1 MVHLPHCP
9 AAAGGRRKK
18 PSGLRSICNARP
30 KLWHDRDESPRACH
44 GIIRSRTGPS
54 RALLQDTTGTV
65 SALARSPSRRQ
76 RTQRRQAA
84 LWPVVPGQR
93 GSRDR
98 MGACTTQDG
107 NGCIH
112 QQDACTSMRPAC
124 HPLPKRKP
132 RQLPGLDVAKAGG
145 RGREAQ
151 GRSGL
156 GHGSAGAGKLLAEL
170 LDAAGFDDALLGAR
184 VEWVRLGSDVQL
196 H

>member
-18 PSGLRSICNARP
+18 PSGLRSICNAKP

-107 NGCIH
+107 NGCMH
-112 QQDACTSMRPAC
+112 QHASCVPLATKKKAPAM
-124 HPLPKRKP
+124 
-132 RQLPGLDVAKAGG
+132 PGLDMATVGPWPRGAGTLRPWPRERRCG
-145 RGREAQ
+145 QTSGGTSRRGRS
-151 GRSGL
+151 R
-156 GHGSAGAGKLLAEL
+156 
-170 LDAAGFDDALLGAR
+170 
-184 VEWVRLGSDVQL
+184 
-196 H
+196 